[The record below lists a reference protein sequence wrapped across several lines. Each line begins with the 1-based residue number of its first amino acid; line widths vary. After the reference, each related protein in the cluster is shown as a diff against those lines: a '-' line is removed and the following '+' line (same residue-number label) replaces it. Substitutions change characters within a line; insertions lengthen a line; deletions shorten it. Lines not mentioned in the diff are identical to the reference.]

1 MPDPEPPHPHR
12 TVLPSES
19 STPPPEE
26 FALFVGAQPRF
37 NLGRMVI
44 TSNANAILTPEE
56 VRLALWRHSRG
67 DWGDLCAEDAKM
79 NEERVH
85 QKGMIMS
92 AYQSAK
98 GEKFWIITDPGH
110 EVTTVLLPED
120 Y

>member
-1 MPDPEPPHPHR
+1 MKIQPRER
-12 TVLPSES
+12 FRQFAI
-19 STPPPEE
+19 EE
-26 FALFVGAQPRF
+26 PRF

-44 TSNANAILTPEE
+44 TSNANAILAPEE

-67 DWGDLCAEDAKM
+67 DWGDVCTEDAKM
-79 NEERVH
+79 NEQRIPE
-85 QKGMIMS
+85 KGMILS

-98 GEKFWIITDPGH
+98 GEKFWVITDPGH